1 MRPRVTGASAA
12 HTSGFGGRP
21 LCGSTTGR
29 ASAAALP
36 TCPLCQ
42 RRTGPAGIKP
52 QDAYNLGHPVGRIV
66 MGSALGVPGFPKVP
80 AVKNPFGKS

>member
-1 MRPRVTGASAA
+1 MSPSK
-12 HTSGFGGRP
+12 SGLSYIHIPGFDGRP
-21 LCGSTTGR
+21 ICGSTTGR